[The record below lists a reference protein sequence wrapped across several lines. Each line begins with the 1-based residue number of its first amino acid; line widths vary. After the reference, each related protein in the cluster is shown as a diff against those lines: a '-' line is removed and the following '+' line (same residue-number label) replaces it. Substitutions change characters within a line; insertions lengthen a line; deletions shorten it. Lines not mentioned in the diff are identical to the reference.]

1 MKDNIAL
8 EKAIELADE
17 IGDVYQGNDW
27 LVVKKY
33 ILKYLN
39 PTYRRRF
46 STRDEKTK
54 KHTINDFESSL
65 IEYYQQ
71 QFNVRLELDEEK
83 KL

>member
-1 MKDNIAL
+1 MKINIAL
-8 EKAIELADE
+8 EKAKELADE

-33 ILKYLN
+33 VLKYLN
-39 PTYRRRF
+39 PNYRRRF

-54 KHTINDFESSL
+54 KHSINDFENRL
-65 IEYYQQ
+65 ISYYQQ
-71 QFNVRLELDEEK
+71 KFNVRLELDEEK

>member
-46 STRDEKTK
+46 STRDKKTK

-65 IEYYQQ
+65 IDYYQQ

>member
-1 MKDNIAL
+1 MEDNIAL

-54 KHTINDFESSL
+54 KHTINDFENSL
-65 IEYYQQ
+65 INYYQQ
-71 QFNVRLELDEEK
+71 QFNVRLELDAEK

>member
-1 MKDNIAL
+1 MEDNIAL

-54 KHTINDFESSL
+54 KHTINDFENSL
-65 IEYYQQ
+65 IDYYQQ

>member
-1 MKDNIAL
+1 MEKDTAI
-8 EKAIELADE
+8 EKAEELIDE
-17 IGDVYQGNDW
+17 IGDVYQGDDW

-54 KHTINDFESSL
+54 KHIINDFENHL
-65 IEYYQQ
+65 IDYYQKK
-71 QFNVRLELDEEK
+71 FNVRLELDEEK

>member
-1 MKDNIAL
+1 MEDNIAL

-54 KHTINDFESSL
+54 KHTINDFENSL
-65 IEYYQQ
+65 INYYQQ

>member
-1 MKDNIAL
+1 MDKDV
-8 EKAIELADE
+8 EDKVQELAKE
-17 IGDVYQGNDW
+17 IGDVYQGSDW

-54 KHTINDFESSL
+54 KHTINDFENSL
-65 IEYYQQ
+65 IDYYQQ
-71 QFNVRLELDEEK
+71 QFNVRLKLDEEK

>member
-1 MKDNIAL
+1 MEDNIAL

-17 IGDVYQGNDW
+17 IGDVYQGSDW

-54 KHTINDFESSL
+54 KHTINDFENSL
-65 IEYYQQ
+65 IDYYQQ
-71 QFNVRLELDEEK
+71 QFNVRLKLDEEK

>member
-1 MKDNIAL
+1 MKNNIAL
-8 EKAIELADE
+8 EKAKELADE

-33 ILKYLN
+33 VLKYLN
-39 PTYRRRF
+39 PNYRRRF

-54 KHTINDFESSL
+54 KHSINDFENRL
-65 IEYYQQ
+65 ISYYQQ
-71 QFNVRLELDEEK
+71 KFNVRLELDEEK

>member
-1 MKDNIAL
+1 MEDNIAL
-8 EKAIELADE
+8 EKAIELEDE

-54 KHTINDFESSL
+54 KHTINDFENSL
-65 IEYYQQ
+65 INYYQQ

>member
-65 IEYYQQ
+65 IDYYQQ